1 MLAYSQPKLG
11 LPALCFITCR
21 AEREAREKL
30 EKERAE
36 KERIEK
42 EKERRQ
48 LIERQERARV
58 LKESA
63 QLAQDAV
70 NQHFHESIR
79 RVSNGLL
86 RLPLSLYPVCTKG
99 NKAQRGALTQNLH
112 YKCLC

>member
-1 MLAYSQPKLG
+1 M
-11 LPALCFITCR
+11 
-21 AEREAREKL
+21 

-42 EKERRQ
+42 EKEHRQ
-48 LIERQERARV
+48 LIVRQERARV

-79 RVSNGLL
+79 RVSL
-86 RLPLSLYPVCTKG
+86 KD
-99 NKAQRGALTQNLH
+99 
-112 YKCLC
+112 